1 MRNRN
6 NRIVFYLD
14 DDELKELAINV
25 KKSGHSREDYIRSVL
40 LGYVVKE
47 APPVDYYTILAR
59 LSREGANLNQL
70 IITART
76 LGFIDTPKLEKLM
89 KEIRSTNQML
99 WDAFTEK
106 KDGGH

>member
-1 MRNRN
+1 MRTRN

-14 DDELKELAINV
+14 DDELKIIATNV
-25 KKSGHSREDYIRSVL
+25 KKSGHSRGDYIRSVL

-76 LGFIDTPKLEKLM
+76 LGFVDTPKLEQLRKD
-89 KEIRSTNQML
+89 IYATNQML
-99 WDAFTEK
+99 WDAFTDQ